1 VPNTSN
7 YGFDY
12 ESPSSLPGV
21 TLTGGP
27 TTSSPVLAV
36 QVDAALASTDNVVSN
51 QASDIAALEASVAAA
66 TTSITDLTNWS
77 RRGSTSFT
85 FTSQSSST
93 TGVNFGFTFP
103 GIPTVMAQIDTG
115 VGATARWEARAISI
129 NASGFI
135 MFVYSS
141 DATSD
146 TWTDIPVSYMA
157 LYRA

>member
-1 VPNTSN
+1 
-7 YGFDY
+7 
-12 ESPSSLPGV
+12 
-21 TLTGGP
+21 
-27 TTSSPVLAV
+27 
-36 QVDAALASTDNVVSN
+36 
-51 QASDIAALEASVAAA
+51 
-66 TTSITDLTNWS
+66 
-77 RRGSTSFT
+77 
-85 FTSQSSST
+85 
-93 TGVNFGFTFP
+93 
-103 GIPTVMAQIDTG
+103 MAQIDTG